1 MNDKTEESTDLV
13 VLDSVK
19 AAEIFQT
26 EASLDVYLKKAVAFA
41 DSFVADTTTAKGRSE
56 ITSRAS
62 KVVKLKNTLDG
73 MGKDLVSGQ
82 KAEIKRVDAIRKHAR
97 DTLDELKVRI
107 RQPLTEWEE
116 AEKRRQEEL
125 NQHLNDLRLIIDRPP
140 TTDDALSD
148 AAAVVE
154 AIEKFDFGDNK
165 AHAEVLIESAHRA
178 ITHGL
183 AEIERQEEL
192 EAERKKR
199 EEEQQ
204 EQLRLAQEERE
215 AAQKELEE
223 LRRKNAEAE
232 AEKQAAID
240 AKNKAE
246 EEAERAKRQAE
257 EDRLAAEAEE
267 ERINQEKIKAAE
279 KASLERAEQARLK
292 REQEKAEAERL
303 ETLKSNLAALAKDL
317 EPYCKKGKA
326 ELLATAID
334 DGEISGAISHFDMS

>member
-13 VLDSVK
+13 VLDNVK

-41 DSFVADTTTAKGRSE
+41 DSFVADTTTVKGRSE

-62 KVVKLKNTLDG
+62 KVVKLKTTLDG
-73 MGKDLVSGQ
+73 MGKDLVSEQ

-107 RQPLTEWEE
+107 RKPLTDWEE

-125 NQHLNDLRLIIDRPP
+125 NQHLNELRLIIDHPP
-140 TTDDALSD
+140 GDAEQLNNASAQID
-148 AAAVVE
+148 T
-154 AIEKFDFGDNK
+154 IEKFDFGDNK
-165 AHAEVLIESAHRA
+165 THAEVLIESARKA

-192 EAERKKR
+192 EAERQKR
-199 EEEQQ
+199 EAEQQ
-204 EQLRLAQEERE
+204 EQLRLAEEQRK
-215 AAQKELEE
+215 ADQAELEE

-246 EEAERAKRQAE
+246 EEAENAKRQAE
-257 EDRLAAEAEE
+257 EDRILAERKAEDDRLAAEAEE
-267 ERINQEKIKAAE
+267 ERANQEKIKAAE
-279 KASLERAEQARLK
+279 EASRERAEQARLK

-303 ETLKSNLAALAKDL
+303 ETCLLYTSPSPRDL
-317 EPYCKKGKA
+317 STSRMPSSA
-326 ELLATAID
+326 
-334 DGEISGAISHFDMS
+334 

>member
-1 MNDKTEESTDLV
+1 
-13 VLDSVK
+13 
-19 AAEIFQT
+19 
-26 EASLDVYLKKAVAFA
+26 
-41 DSFVADTTTAKGRSE
+41 
-56 ITSRAS
+56 
-62 KVVKLKNTLDG
+62 
-73 MGKDLVSGQ
+73 MGKDLVSEQ

-107 RQPLTEWEE
+107 RKPLTDWEE
-116 AEKRRQEEL
+116 AERLKQEEL
-125 NQHLNDLRLIIDRPP
+125 ESLLNTLRLIIDRPP
-140 TTDDALSD
+140 TDAGGLNRSSIVIDD
-148 AAAVVE
+148 
-154 AIEKFDFGDNK
+154 IEMFDFGEK
-165 AHAEVLIESAHRA
+165 KPHAEVLIESARKSVA
-178 ITHGL
+178 SGL
-183 AEIERQEEL
+183 AEIKRQEEL

-279 KASLERAEQARLK
+279 EASRERAKQARLK

-326 ELLATAID
+326 ELLAKAID

>member
-1 MNDKTEESTDLV
+1 
-13 VLDSVK
+13 
-19 AAEIFQT
+19 
-26 EASLDVYLKKAVAFA
+26 
-41 DSFVADTTTAKGRSE
+41 
-56 ITSRAS
+56 
-62 KVVKLKNTLDG
+62 
-73 MGKDLVSGQ
+73 MGKGLVSEQ

-107 RQPLTEWEE
+107 RKPLTDWEE
-116 AEKRRQEEL
+116 AEKLRQEEL
-125 NQHLNDLRLIIDRPP
+125 EQHLNALRLIIDHPP
-140 TTDDALSD
+140 SD
-148 AAAVVE
+148 AEQLNNASAQIDT
-154 AIEKFDFGDNK
+154 IEKFDFGDNK
-165 AHAEVLIESAHRA
+165 AHAEVLIESARKA

-183 AEIERQEEL
+183 AEIKRQEEL

-257 EDRLAAEAEE
+257 KDRLAAEAEE

-279 KASLERAEQARLK
+279 EASRERAEQARLK

-326 ELLATAID
+326 ELLAKAID
-334 DGEISGAISHFDMS
+334 DGEISGAVSHF